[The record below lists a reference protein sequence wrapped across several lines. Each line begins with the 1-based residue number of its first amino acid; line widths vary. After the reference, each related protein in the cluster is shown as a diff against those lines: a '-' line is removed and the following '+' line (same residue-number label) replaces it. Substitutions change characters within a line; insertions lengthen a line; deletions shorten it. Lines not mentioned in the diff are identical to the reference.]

1 MFVFFKPRVVT
12 NIALYALSTADN
24 HQLSGVC
31 SFKPRVVPNTV
42 LRALSIAENPQLSD
56 VCFFSNLE

>member
-31 SFKPRVVPNTV
+31 SFKPGVVTNIA
-42 LRALSIAENPQLSD
+42 LCALSIAGNPQLSN
-56 VCFFSNLE
+56 FFFFKP